1 MLRRLPCTV
10 LRLFFRRIEV
20 TGGQHVPAS
29 GPVVFILNHPN
40 ALMDPLVL
48 LCRAGRPVSFLAK
61 EPLFRM
67 PVIGTLVRA
76 MDSIPVYRRMDQAD
90 TANNAKT
97 FAAARE
103 LLKRGGSLALFP
115 EGTSHSDPRLKPFRT
130 GAARIALG
138 SGVPGLRVVPAGLFY
153 TDKTAFRSGA
163 LLCFGTPIEV
173 ALISPGP
180 DGEPPAEPVRSLTTR
195 LETALGELTLQ
206 ADHHEA
212 LRLVESAD
220 RLLATAAKTEP
231 DLAVHFDRRQRL
243 LRGYTKLRSEAPERL
258 GRLAGRILRYTAA
271 LKNANLTP
279 ELLPAG
285 GYRAATVARVA
296 IKGLVTLLLLLPLA
310 LAGMITHFPAWLA
323 VDTIAHGYAKNH
335 PDGIATVKAIAGLL
349 FYPLTWIALA
359 WLASGQWGV
368 AGALGALLV
377 APLAGWAAII
387 FVERFD
393 LLAGGTRG
401 VLLALT
407 GRRKF
412 LRLVAERTAIA
423 EELAAVGRD
432 YGI

>member
-1 MLRRLPCTV
+1 M
-10 LRLFFRRIEV
+10 
-20 TGGQHVPAS
+20 
-29 GPVVFILNHPN
+29 PVV
-40 ALMDPLVL
+40 
-48 LCRAGRPVSFLAK
+48 
-61 EPLFRM
+61 
-67 PVIGTLVRA
+67 GTLVRA

-163 LLCFGTPIEV
+163 LLCFGKPIEV
-173 ALISPGP
+173 ALISADA
-180 DGEPPAEPVRSLTTR
+180 DGEPPAEPVRALTTQ
-195 LETALGELTLQ
+195 LEMALGELTLQ

-243 LRGYTKLRSEAPERL
+243 LRGYAKLRSEEPDRL
-258 GRLAGRILRYTAA
+258 GRLAGRILRHTAA
-271 LKNANLTP
+271 IQNANLTP

-296 IKGLVTLLLLLPLA
+296 IKGLLTLLLLLPLA
-310 LAGMITHFPAWLA
+310 LAGMISHFPAWLA
-323 VDTIAHGYAKNH
+323 VDTIAHRYARGH
-335 PDGIATVKAIAGLL
+335 TDGIATVKAVAGLL

-359 WLASGQWGV
+359 WLAARQWGV

-387 FVERFD
+387 FVERID

-407 GRRKF
+407 GKRKF
-412 LRLVAERTAIA
+412 LRLVAERSAIA
-423 EELAAVGRD
+423 EELAAVGRE

>member
-1 MLRRLPCTV
+1 MLRRIPCAV
-10 LRLFFRRIEV
+10 LGLFFRRIEV
-20 TGGQHVPAS
+20 AGQEHVPAD
-29 GPVVFILNHPN
+29 GPVIFILNHPN

-67 PVIGTLVRA
+67 PLIGTLVRA

-97 FAAARE
+97 FAAARD

-115 EGTSHSDPRLKPFRT
+115 EGTSHSDPKLKPFRT

-138 SGVPGLRVVPAGLFY
+138 SGVPGLCVVPAGLFY

-163 LLCFGTPIEV
+163 LLCFGAPIEV
-173 ALISPGP
+173 VMTPPGS
-180 DGEPPAEPVRSLTTR
+180 DGEPPAEPVRTLTAR
-195 LETALGELTLQ
+195 FETALGELTLQ

-220 RLLATAAKTEP
+220 RLLATATPTEP
-231 DLAVHFDRRQRL
+231 DLAGHLDRRQRL
-243 LRGYTKLRSEAPERL
+243 LRGYSKLRGEAPERL
-258 GRLAGRILRYTAA
+258 GRLAARILRYTAA
-271 LKNANLTP
+271 LQNANLTP

-285 GYRAATVARVA
+285 GYRAATVVRVA
-296 IKGLVTLLLLLPLA
+296 LKALGTLLLLLPLA
-310 LAGMITHFPAWLA
+310 LAGMIAHFPAWLA
-323 VDTIAHGYAKNH
+323 VDAVAHRYAKNN
-335 PDGIATVKAIAGLL
+335 PDGIATVKAVAGLL
-349 FYPLTWIALA
+349 FYPVTWIVLA
-359 WLASGQWGV
+359 WLAWRQRGAPG
-368 AGALGALLV
+368 AIAALGL
-377 APLAGWAAII
+377 APLAGWAAIM
-387 FVERFD
+387 FVERID

-401 VLLALT
+401 LLLALT
-407 GRRKF
+407 GKRKF

-423 EELAAVGRD
+423 EELAAVARE